1 MTGAPRWTAERTVD
15 AVRAAELVAA
25 AVPELAGLPA
35 VPLSEGWD
43 NTVYR
48 IGDRSVRFPRRATAL
63 PGFRREL
70 AVLPLVAGRLPLP
83 VPSPR
88 WVGTD
93 DDPRQPWP
101 FAVVRFVPG
110 RELAEVAPADLARR
124 PAAAALGAFLA
135 ALHAPATRDL
145 VTGVELPLDP
155 MQRALPGARLEQ
167 TRTQLAGLAEAGL
180 WSGDP
185 AVDRLLRD
193 GARLAPPAAPP
204 VLVHGDLHVRHL
216 LLDDAGEASGVID
229 WGDVCLGDP
238 AVDLALA
245 YAAFTGEAR
254 AALIDAYGGV
264 DPERE
269 LRARCLAVRL
279 SALLAG
285 YAAAEHRPALLAE
298 TLAGLRRAVA

>member
-93 DDPRQPWP
+93 DDPREPWP

-124 PAAAALGAFLA
+124 SAAAALGAFLA

-145 VTGVELPLDP
+145 VTGVDLPVDP
-155 MQRALPGARLEQ
+155 MQRTLPGAR
-167 TRTQLAGLAEAGL
+167 
-180 WSGDP
+180 DP

-285 YAAAEHRPALLAE
+285 YAAAEDRPALLAE